1 MARTYDA
8 LTDDLSRWL
17 LDQHVFF
24 VATAPLSAD
33 GHVNLS
39 PKGHDSFRVL
49 SPTCVAY
56 LDLTG
61 SGAETI
67 AHLRENARIT
77 LLFTAFDG
85 PPRIVRLHG
94 HGAVVTPH
102 DERWSELSPLF
113 PDLPGTRSVIVIDVD
128 RVSSSCGFSVPLMS
142 YERERPTLIEWADR
156 RPGRPR
162 CLPIGEERNKHRR
175 TSCVE
180 TLTTCAVR

>member
-49 SPTCVAY
+49 SP
-56 LDLTG
+56 
-61 SGAETI
+61 
-67 AHLRENARIT
+67 
-77 LLFTAFDG
+77 
-85 PPRIVRLHG
+85 
-94 HGAVVTPH
+94 
-102 DERWSELSPLF
+102 
-113 PDLPGTRSVIVIDVD
+113 
-128 RVSSSCGFSVPLMS
+128 SCGFSVPLMS

-156 RPGRPR
+156 KGPDGLDAYRSEKNATSIDG
-162 CLPIGEERNKHRR
+162 LPALRR
-175 TSCVE
+175 
-180 TLTTCAVR
+180 